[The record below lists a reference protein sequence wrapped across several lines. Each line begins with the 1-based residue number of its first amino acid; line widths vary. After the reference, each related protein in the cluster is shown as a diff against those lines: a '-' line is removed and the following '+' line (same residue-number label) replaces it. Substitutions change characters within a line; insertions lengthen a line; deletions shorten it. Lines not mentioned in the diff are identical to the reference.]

1 MRNRNK
7 KHEFKELENL
17 SKYVNCVDFGN
28 VLNKFEDISLVDPLD
43 TLKSIEIGLYCL
55 KSDTLDKF
63 VPRPFV
69 KDRNLL

>member
-1 MRNRNK
+1 VLLVDFALY
-7 KHEFKELENL
+7 EVFYQVELDE
-17 SKYVNCVDFGN
+17 SVDFGN

-63 VPRPFV
+63 EPRPFV